1 MSESKTKARRLRELL
16 RDARPVV
23 SPGIYDGYSARLVQ
37 KMGFKTAATTGAGLT
52 NSLIVQPDIGIFG
65 LRDNVDACR
74 HLARSVDIPLT
85 ADADTGYGNAVTVY
99 HVVQYFEEAG
109 IVGVNIEDQVMPK
122 RCGHMRGKELIS
134 ISEMTK
140 KIEAGLKAK
149 KDQDFIINAR
159 TDAIA
164 VEDIAGTVKRV
175 KAYSKAGADMIYVDA
190 IRGEDDI
197 ARAVEAAGDTPVNI
211 NMGFFIRQRP
221 TSPLLPLKRLKELG
235 VARVSSPRMLTSAA
249 ISGMRKALE
258 VMQQC
263 MITGELADRP
273 DLTASMEEITEL
285 FDYEKIAALETAFNL
300 EEDLERKYRDK
311 ERSYVVRSGTKQ

>member
-1 MSESKTKARRLRELL
+1 MTQTKARLLRDLL

-23 SPGIYDGYSARLVQ
+23 SPGIYDGYSARLVEA
-37 KMGFKTAATTGAGLT
+37 MGFKTAATTGAGLT
-52 NSLIVQPDIGIFG
+52 NSLLVQPDIGIFG

-74 HLARSVDIPLT
+74 HLARSVSIPLT

-134 ISEMTK
+134 IGEMTK

-149 KDQDFIINAR
+149 RDSDFIVNAR

-164 VEDIAGTVKRV
+164 VEDIAGTVERV
-175 KAYSKAGADMIYVDA
+175 KAYAAAGADMIYVDA

-211 NMGFFIRQRP
+211 NMGFGVRSRP
-221 TSPLLPLKRLKELG
+221 TSPLIALKRLKELG
-235 VARVSSPRMLTSAA
+235 VARVSTPRMLPAA
-249 ISGMRKALE
+249 ALSGMRKALE
-258 VMQQC
+258 VMKEC
-263 MITGELADRP
+263 IVTGEPADRP
-273 DLTASMEEITEL
+273 DLLASMEDITSL
-285 FDYEKIAALETAFNL
+285 FDYERISALESEFTA
-300 EEDLERKYRDK
+300 EEDLDRKYRADK
-311 ERSYVVRSGTKQ
+311 RSFVVRAEGSR

>member
-37 KMGFKTAATTGAGLT
+37 AMGFKTAATTGAGLT
-52 NSLIVQPDIGIFG
+52 NSLLVQPDIGIFG

-134 ISEMTK
+134 VGEMCK
-140 KIEAGLKAK
+140 KIEAGQKAK
-149 KDQDFIINAR
+149 RDADFIINAR

-164 VEDIAGTVKRV
+164 VEDIGGTVKRI
-175 KAYSKAGADMIYVDA
+175 KAYAKVGADMIYVDA

-211 NMGFFIRQRP
+211 NMGFAIRSRP
-221 TSPLLPLKRLKELG
+221 TSPLISLKRLKELG
-235 VARVSSPRMLTSAA
+235 VARVSAPRMLTAAA
-249 ISGMRKALE
+249 IQGMRKALE

-263 MITGELADRP
+263 MLTGDLADRP
-273 DLTASMEEITEL
+273 DLLASMEDITGL
-285 FDYEKIAALETAFNL
+285 FDYRKIQALENEFTAD
-300 EEDLERKYRDK
+300 EDLERKYQGN
-311 ERSYVVRSGTKQ
+311 ERSYVVRAEAGR

>member
-211 NMGFFIRQRP
+211 NMGFGIRQRP

-285 FDYEKIAALETAFNL
+285 FDYEKIAALESAFSV

-311 ERSYVVRSGTKQ
+311 ERSYVVRTGTKQ

>member
-23 SPGIYDGYSARLVQ
+23 SPGVYDGYSARLVQ

-285 FDYEKIAALETAFNL
+285 FDYEKIAALESAFSL

-311 ERSYVVRSGTKQ
+311 ERSYVVHTGTKQ

>member
-1 MSESKTKARRLRELL
+1 
-16 RDARPVV
+16 
-23 SPGIYDGYSARLVQ
+23 
-37 KMGFKTAATTGAGLT
+37 
-52 NSLIVQPDIGIFG
+52 
-65 LRDNVDACR
+65 
-74 HLARSVDIPLT
+74 
-85 ADADTGYGNAVTVY
+85 
-99 HVVQYFEEAG
+99 
-109 IVGVNIEDQVMPK
+109 MPK

-134 ISEMTK
+134 IGEMTK

-190 IRGEDDI
+190 VRGEDDI

-211 NMGFFIRQRP
+211 NMGFGIRQRP
-221 TSPLLPLKRLKELG
+221 TSPLIALKRLRELG
-235 VARVSSPRMLTSAA
+235 VARVSAPRMLTAAA

-263 MITGELADRP
+263 MVTGELADRP
-273 DLTASMEEITEL
+273 DLTASMEEITAL
-285 FDYEKIAALETAFNL
+285 FDYDKIAALENEFSL

-311 ERSYVVRSGTKQ
+311 ERSFVVQTGSKQ

>member
-263 MITGELADRP
+263 MLTGELADRP

-285 FDYEKIAALETAFNL
+285 FDYEKIAALESAFSV

>member
-1 MSESKTKARRLRELL
+1 MTETKARRLRHLL
-16 RDARPVV
+16 RNARPVV
-23 SPGIYDGYSARLVQ
+23 SPGIYDGYSARLVE

-74 HLARSVDIPLT
+74 HLARSVSIPLT

-109 IVGVNIEDQVMPK
+109 VVGVNIEDQVMPK

-134 ISEMTK
+134 IAEMTK

-164 VEDIAGTVKRV
+164 VEDIAGTVERV
-175 KAYSKAGADMIYVDA
+175 KAYSAAGADMVYVDA
-190 IRGEDDI
+190 IRSEDDI

-211 NMGFFIRQRP
+211 NMGFAIRQRP
-221 TSPLLPLKRLKELG
+221 TSPLIRLKRLKELG
-235 VARVSSPRMLTSAA
+235 VARVSAPRMLTAAA
-249 ISGMRKALE
+249 ISGMRKALQ

-263 MITGELADRP
+263 MTTGELADRP
-273 DLTASMEEITEL
+273 DLLASMEEITGL
-285 FDYEKIAALETAFNL
+285 FDYEKIAALENEFSL
-300 EEDLERKYRDK
+300 EEDLERKYRDR
-311 ERSYVVRSGTKQ
+311 ERSYVVTTGNKQ

>member
-285 FDYEKIAALETAFNL
+285 FDYEKIAALESAFSL

-311 ERSYVVRSGTKQ
+311 ERSYVVHTGTRQ

>member
-1 MSESKTKARRLRELL
+1 
-16 RDARPVV
+16 
-23 SPGIYDGYSARLVQ
+23 
-37 KMGFKTAATTGAGLT
+37 MGFKTAATTGAGLT

-285 FDYEKIAALETAFNL
+285 FDYEKIAALESAFSV

-311 ERSYVVRSGTKQ
+311 ERSYVVRTGTKQ